1 MKFDLI
7 FSAILT
13 LPLMLAMIAMMLG
26 SHGPIVSFFHL
37 PLVQLLFALPVQFY
51 VGWRFYKGA
60 YHALKTKAPNMDVL
74 VAIGT
79 SAAFALSIY
88 NGFSLA
94 IPMIFILKVA
104 V

>member
-7 FSAILT
+7 FSAVFT
-13 LPLMLAMIAMMLG
+13 LPLMLAMIAMMFRNN
-26 SHGPIVSFFHL
+26 SEIVHFFHRPIV
-37 PLVQLLFALPVQFY
+37 QLILAIPVQFY

-79 SAAFALSIY
+79 TAAFA
-88 NGFSLA
+88 
-94 IPMIFILKVA
+94 
-104 V
+104 